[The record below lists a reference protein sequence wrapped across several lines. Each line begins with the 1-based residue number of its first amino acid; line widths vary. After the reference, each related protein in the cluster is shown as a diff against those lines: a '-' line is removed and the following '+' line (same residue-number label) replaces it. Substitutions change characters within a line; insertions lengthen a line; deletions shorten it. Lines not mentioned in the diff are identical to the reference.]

1 MKHSIVHSRFCHW
14 ILCFLFL
21 VMAAG
26 MLAVPVRLLGQESAP
41 AATSAPGANAP
52 PLAAVSKAGDKE
64 TEAEDDNVYR
74 HAPIVQSIAKKF
86 NLSVE
91 TTARFFEFINFAI
104 LVLAIG
110 IPLVKVLPKVLRKRS
125 ETLSHNIESARKMT
139 QDANTRLS
147 AVEAKL
153 SKLGDEIADIRAHVE
168 EESKQD
174 EVRIKAAIDGES
186 RRIVASAEQ
195 EITLAAAQARR
206 GLQNFAAE
214 LAIERAVRQMELTPE
229 TDRALIAE
237 FMREASTSA
246 GNGGKN

>member
-1 MKHSIVHSRFCHW
+1 
-14 ILCFLFL
+14 
-21 VMAAG
+21 
-26 MLAVPVRLLGQESAP
+26 MLSAPVRVLGQESAP
-41 AATSAPGANAP
+41 AATSASAPTAP

-64 TEAEDDNVYR
+64 TEAEEDNVYR

-91 TTARFFEFINFAI
+91 TTARFFEWINFAI
-104 LVLAIG
+104 LALAIG
-110 IPLVKVLPKVLRKRS
+110 IPLAKVMPKILRKRS
-125 ETLSHNIESARKMT
+125 ETLSHNLESARKMT

-153 SKLGDEIADIRAHVE
+153 SKLGDEIADIRTHVE

-174 EVRIKAAIDGES
+174 EVRIKAAIKEES
-186 RRIVASAEQ
+186 GRIVASAEQ

-214 LAIERAVRQMELTPE
+214 LAIEKAVRQLKLTPE
-229 TDRALIAE
+229 TDRELIAE
-237 FMREASTSA
+237 FMREASTGA
-246 GNGGKN
+246 GSGGKN